1 MNNFATIHIGDTC
14 KSFTPVVSISGYNE
28 VDVYFEG
35 VDDSEGVDVLAE
47 SVYNNG
53 PHAVYVYAN
62 EAFQRYNSGIFDDYA
77 CSTSSYNHAV
87 INVGY
92 DKTEGYWLIRNSW
105 STSWGENGYMKIV
118 RGKNMCNI
126 EHFAWVPYL

>member
-1 MNNFATIHIGDTC
+1 M
-14 KSFTPVVSISGYNE
+14 
-28 VDVYFEG
+28 DVWYEG
-35 VDDSEGVDVLAE
+35 IDVLAD

-53 PHAVYVYAN
+53 PHTVAVYAN
-62 EAFQRYNSGIFDDYA
+62 AAWKRYDSGIFDDSD
-77 CSTSSYNHAV
+77 CSSSTYNHAV

-118 RGKNMCNI
+118 IGKNMCNI